1 MNLVQIANELEYVP
15 KEQLAE
21 MSQNPNSR
29 FPQYLV
35 ISEIQRRTKNEKAYE
50 AMKQQPT
57 TTVAEEVVNEFIQPK
72 GLQAGIPSGSAPT
85 DVFSPESSG
94 MPASAPM
101 QQPMQMAASGGI
113 TGYNL
118 GGSFGLQGDSLSQ
131 SFTNPNANQDIPP
144 EVLQEVQSVASSKGA
159 DFLKFAGVLK
169 EDGSI
174 DPLGATLAVAS
185 IVPIGRAAV
194 WAGKAGYNIGKKF
207 LPGALSGLKGLA
219 QKPFTAPNPRLAKGL
234 QQGQRKVKT
243 EKGYK
248 TIDTATGKEIKPLVF
263 SPEKTL
269 RTTTSVALPAAI
281 VKNISDSAQEQ
292 YALDN
297 APETDAER
305 EARLVEEAEAK
316 RLADIKAA
324 RDKAAQNNIT
334 SLSDFVA
341 AKDKADRRKAGL
353 DMAQLGGVILGSTNL
368 TDLGKGIAGIASNIQ
383 TRDAAEGL
391 AGAQKDYYEAQTGK
405 LEAETRMMPA
415 KELRTEIDT
424 YAKYLK
430 TLIEQNDGSEQ
441 SVAQITQVQAYIN
454 ALGERLATMQGY
466 ATADS
471 EATRNERLKASGIS
485 VT

>member
-113 TGYNL
+113 TGYNF
-118 GGSFGLQGDSLSQ
+118 GGPLDFSFK
-131 SFTNPNANQDIPP
+131 NPNQTNTDETVEVSSIPA
-144 EVLQEVQSVASSKGA
+144 EKRAEIVQASQGLTTAQKTALGINAAALALMVTPIPGARVA
-159 DFLKFAGVLK
+159 AGVLK
-169 EDGSI
+169 AGQFLGRGISGLRAAAAAKKSKTLMESGKKALDKAGGVPRTTPYNPDMVRQAGI
-174 DPLGATLAVAS
+174 DRIKGFKIPQRLGAGTLA
-185 IVPIGRAAV
+185 
-194 WAGKAGYNIGKKF
+194 AG
-207 LPGALSGLKGLA
+207 S
-219 QKPFTAPNPRLAKGL
+219 
-234 QQGQRKVKT
+234 
-243 EKGYK
+243 
-248 TIDTATGKEIKPLVF
+248 
-263 SPEKTL
+263 S
-269 RTTTSVALPAAI
+269 
-281 VKNISDSAQEQ
+281 
-292 YALDN
+292 YALLDPDSPLSLN
-297 APETDAER
+297 PNEELQKIETDAER
-305 EARLVEEAEAK
+305 EARLAEEGEAK
-316 RLADIKAA
+316 RLADIQAA

>member
-72 GLQAGIPSGSAPT
+72 GLQAGMPSGSAPT

-118 GGSFGLQGDSLSQ
+118 GGPLDFSFK
-131 SFTNPNANQDIPP
+131 NPNQTSTDETVEVSSIPA
-144 EVLQEVQSVASSKGA
+144 ETRAEIVQASEGLTTAQKAALGINAAALALMVAPIPGA
-159 DFLKFAGVLK
+159 RVAAGVLK
-169 EDGSI
+169 AGQL
-174 DPLGATLAVAS
+174 LGRGISGL
-185 IVPIGRAAV
+185 RAA
-194 WAGKAGYNIGKKF
+194 AAAKKSKTLMESGKKALDKAGGV
-207 LPGALSGLKGLA
+207 P
-219 QKPFTAPNPRLAKGL
+219 
-234 QQGQRKVKT
+234 
-243 EKGYK
+243 
-248 TIDTATGKEIKPLVF
+248 
-263 SPEKTL
+263 
-269 RTTTSVALPAAI
+269 RTTPYNPDMVRQAGIDRIKGFKIPQRVAAGTLGLGSSYALLDPDSPLSLNPNEQQPPLDTDDTTNIVDPTQAAI
-281 VKNISDSAQEQ
+281 
-292 YALDN
+292 
-297 APETDAER
+297 DA
-305 EARLVEEAEAK
+305 VGGT
-316 RLADIKAA
+316 
-324 RDKAAQNNIT
+324 NNIT

-341 AKDKADRRKAGL
+341 AKDKADKRKAGL

-471 EATRNERLKASGIS
+471 EAIRNERLKASGIS

>member
-35 ISEIQRRTKNEKAYE
+35 ISEIQRRTKNDKAYA

-57 TTVAEEVVNEFIQPK
+57 TTVAEEVVNEFVQPK

-101 QQPMQMAASGGI
+101 QMAASGGI
-113 TGYNL
+113 TGYNM
-118 GGSFGLQGDSLSQ
+118 GGPLSQ

-305 EARLVEEAEAK
+305 EARLAEEAEAK
-316 RLADIKAA
+316 RLADIQAA
-324 RDKAAQNNIT
+324 RDKAAEGNIT

-341 AKDKADRRKAGL
+341 SKEKADRRRAGL
-353 DMAQLGGVILGSTNL
+353 DMAQLGGVILGSQNL
-368 TDLGKGIAGIASNIQ
+368 TDLGKGITGIASNMQ
-383 TRDAAEGL
+383 TRDAAEGM
-391 AGAQKDYYEAQTGK
+391 AGAQQAYYEAQTGK
-405 LEAETRMMPA
+405 LQAETKALPA
-415 KELRTEIDT
+415 TDLRKEIDT
-424 YAKYLK
+424 YAKILK
-430 TLIEQNDGSEQ
+430 TLVDQNDGSET
-441 SVAQITQVQAYIN
+441 SVAQITQVQGYIN
-454 ALGERLATMQGY
+454 SLSERLATMQGY
-466 ATADS
+466 ASADS
-471 EATRNERLKASGIS
+471 EATRNQRLKASGIS

>member
-101 QQPMQMAASGGI
+101 QQPMQMAASGGL
-113 TGYNL
+113 TGYANGGALEESFANPQQSRISRFGENIFEL
-118 GGSFGLQGDSLSQ
+118 GSDVANYAMKNPVEAASLGLMFIPGIGFGLS
-131 SFTNPNANQDIPP
+131 
-144 EVLQEVQSVASSKGA
+144 
-159 DFLKFAGVLK
+159 AGVR
-169 EDGSI
+169 G
-174 DPLGATLAVAS
+174 LGLAY
-185 IVPIGRAAV
+185 
-194 WAGKAGYNIGKKF
+194 K
-207 LPGALSGLKGLA
+207 GLKGIDYA
-219 QKPFTAPNPRLAKGL
+219 KKAKQIGTAVKNAPVKAVTKPRVGQRVNTNQPMGEAAKGL
-234 QQGQRKVKT
+234 GITDDV
-243 EKGYK
+243 
-248 TIDTATGKEIKPLVF
+248 IDMGRMYSPLRTTATGAGILTAKQGYDYLT
-263 SPEKTL
+263 SPGDV
-269 RTTTSVALPAAI
+269 S
-281 VKNISDSAQEQ
+281 IS
-292 YALDN
+292 
-297 APETDAER
+297 ETDTDNTTNIVDPTQA
-305 EARLVEEAEAK
+305 AK
-316 RLADIKAA
+316 DAVGGT
-324 RDKAAQNNIT
+324 NNIT

-391 AGAQKDYYEAQTGK
+391 TGAQKDYYEAQTGK

>member
-144 EVLQEVQSVASSKGA
+144 EVLQEVQQVASSRGA

-169 EDGSI
+169 RRWKHRPSRCYI
-174 DPLGATLAVAS
+174 SCCFFAS
-185 IVPIGRAAV
+185 S
-194 WAGKAGYNIGKKF
+194 W
-207 LPGALSGLKGLA
+207 
-219 QKPFTAPNPRLAKGL
+219 
-234 QQGQRKVKT
+234 
-243 EKGYK
+243 
-248 TIDTATGKEIKPLVF
+248 
-263 SPEKTL
+263 
-269 RTTTSVALPAAI
+269 
-281 VKNISDSAQEQ
+281 
-292 YALDN
+292 
-297 APETDAER
+297 
-305 EARLVEEAEAK
+305 
-316 RLADIKAA
+316 
-324 RDKAAQNNIT
+324 
-334 SLSDFVA
+334 
-341 AKDKADRRKAGL
+341 
-353 DMAQLGGVILGSTNL
+353 
-368 TDLGKGIAGIASNIQ
+368 
-383 TRDAAEGL
+383 
-391 AGAQKDYYEAQTGK
+391 
-405 LEAETRMMPA
+405 
-415 KELRTEIDT
+415 
-424 YAKYLK
+424 
-430 TLIEQNDGSEQ
+430 
-441 SVAQITQVQAYIN
+441 
-454 ALGERLATMQGY
+454 
-466 ATADS
+466 
-471 EATRNERLKASGIS
+471 
-485 VT
+485 

>member
-113 TGYNL
+113 TGYNF
-118 GGSFGLQGDSLSQ
+118 GGPLDFSFQ
-131 SFTNPNANQDIPP
+131 NPNQTSTDETVEVSSIPA
-144 EVLQEVQSVASSKGA
+144 EKRAEIVQASEGLTTAQKAALGINAAALALMVTPVPGARVA
-159 DFLKFAGVLK
+159 AGVLK
-169 EDGSI
+169 AGQL
-174 DPLGATLAVAS
+174 LGRGISGL
-185 IVPIGRAAV
+185 RAAV
-194 WAGKAGYNIGKKF
+194 AAKKSKTLMESGKKALDKAGGV
-207 LPGALSGLKGLA
+207 P
-219 QKPFTAPNPRLAKGL
+219 
-234 QQGQRKVKT
+234 
-243 EKGYK
+243 
-248 TIDTATGKEIKPLVF
+248 
-263 SPEKTL
+263 
-269 RTTTSVALPAAI
+269 RTTPYNPDMVRQAGIDRIKGFKIPQRVGAGVLAAG
-281 VKNISDSAQEQ
+281 SS
-292 YALDN
+292 YALLDPDSPLSLNPNEQQEPPLDN
-297 APETDAER
+297 TTNIIDPTQAAKDA
-305 EARLVEEAEAK
+305 VGGT
-316 RLADIKAA
+316 
-324 RDKAAQNNIT
+324 NNIT